1 MTAKE
6 ILTEPVG
13 YYAINPRSL
22 VVIEQ
27 RGTAIISPRYNGPN
41 GAQDGYMC
49 MCTPDS
55 ILVEDKP
62 CNEQPEAFLLPQYEG
77 HPDDFYM
84 DLQAFHDDCEYWRA
98 TEAGNELTEL
108 GLARYKHL
116 CEIYSEE

>member
-1 MTAKE
+1 M
-6 ILTEPVG
+6 VG
-13 YYAINPRSL
+13 FYTLNPRSF
-22 VVIEQ
+22 VIIEV
-27 RGTAIISPRYNGPN
+27 GGKSVESPLYGGLN
-41 GAQDGYMC
+41 GAICGYARLC
-49 MCTPDS
+49 APGS
-55 ILVEDKP
+55 ILMEHLS
-62 CNEQPEAFLLPQYEG
+62 CNAQPGAMLLPQYEG